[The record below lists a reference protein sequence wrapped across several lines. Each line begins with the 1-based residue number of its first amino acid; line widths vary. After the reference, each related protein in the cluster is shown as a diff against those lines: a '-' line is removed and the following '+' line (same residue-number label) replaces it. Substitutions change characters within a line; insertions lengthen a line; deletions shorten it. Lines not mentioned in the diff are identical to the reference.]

1 MANFEPH
8 FRAANMSFTLVSF
21 IDVWLQNLA
30 VVQPDPLHLK
40 TTVFFCEG
48 LFKKKTKKN
57 PNMDKQ

>member
-1 MANFEPH
+1 M
-8 FRAANMSFTLVSF
+8 SF

-30 VVQPDPLHLK
+30 VVQPDPLRLK

-48 LFKKKTKKN
+48 LLKKPPKN